1 MSPNHTR
8 LVVLCKTQKKENRRK
23 GESRERASERA
34 RVFFFFLGSRVC
46 VEELLLCRGF
56 SSAAMAKQKEEGS
69 GEWEDKAENAWSYYT
84 AQAQE
89 IGRKALQSK
98 DDALKTAKSQLGQ
111 LQDASSHH
119 LTTAQVCKSEHS
131 HFTRY
136 CSRGEKL
143 RSQKK
148 KSLFFFLGTCRCY
161 MIWKRN
167 K

>member
-23 GESRERASERA
+23 GESRERASER
-34 RVFFFFLGSRVC
+34 
-46 VEELLLCRGF
+46 
-56 SSAAMAKQKEEGS
+56 AMAKQKEEGS

-131 HFTRY
+131 HFT
-136 CSRGEKL
+136 
-143 RSQKK
+143 
-148 KSLFFFLGTCRCY
+148 
-161 MIWKRN
+161 
-167 K
+167 

>member
-1 MSPNHTR
+1 
-8 LVVLCKTQKKENRRK
+8 
-23 GESRERASERA
+23 
-34 RVFFFFLGSRVC
+34 
-46 VEELLLCRGF
+46 
-56 SSAAMAKQKEEGS
+56 MAKQKEEGS

-131 HFTRY
+131 HSY
-136 CSRGEKL
+136 DIVVGEKSFA
-143 RSQKK
+143 RYKK
-148 KSLFFFLGTCRCY
+148 AFSSFLEPVGV
-161 MIWKRN
+161 I
-167 K
+167 

>member
-1 MSPNHTR
+1 
-8 LVVLCKTQKKENRRK
+8 
-23 GESRERASERA
+23 
-34 RVFFFFLGSRVC
+34 
-46 VEELLLCRGF
+46 
-56 SSAAMAKQKEEGS
+56 MAKQKEEGS

-119 LTTAQVCKSEHS
+119 LTTAQVCTSEYSHS
-131 HFTRY
+131 HDIVV
-136 CSRGEKL
+136 GEK
-143 RSQKK
+143 SFAHKKQKK
-148 KSLFFFLGTCRCY
+148 KAFSSFSGTCRCY